1 MKDYLKYKLQG
12 ASEAIISLHRAL
24 DPKLN
29 LKACAYYN
37 NLSET
42 IDVTLYWN
50 IAFNVENQEEVEM
63 SKDFN
68 GIQDFK
74 QFCFDLCDFL
84 DELEQTKYDENYIE
98 SSLNDLSEG
107 DEYRDRIFQED

>member
-1 MKDYLKYKLQG
+1 
-12 ASEAIISLHRAL
+12 
-24 DPKLN
+24 
-29 LKACAYYN
+29 
-37 NLSET
+37 
-42 IDVTLYWN
+42 
-50 IAFNVENQEEVEM
+50 M

-107 DEYRDRIFQED
+107 DEYRDGTFQED